1 MKPPVSLVK
10 TWLELSST
18 SNPESQRAHDAAIK
32 KILHYFGSI
41 ELAKDYVRGQHTFER
56 S

>member
-18 SNPESQRAHDAAIK
+18 SNPDSQRAHDAAIK

-41 ELAKDYVRGQHTFER
+41 ELAKDYVQAKDSTE
-56 S
+56 